1 MDDEYNIKI
10 ASIPALA
17 ELFAKHR
24 IVAKTRKISS
34 SCRMLTRYQDEMIEI
49 LENMGVPDDN
59 IHEIVRDLLDG
70 C

>member
-1 MDDEYNIKI
+1 MHECNLKQL
-10 ASIPALA
+10 S
-17 ELFAKHR
+17 ELFAKQS
-24 IVAKTRKISS
+24 IVAKTRKIYSN
-34 SCRMLTRYQDEMIEI
+34 CRLLTQYQNEMVEI